1 MQWVDGEWDVPC
13 GSVLISIL
21 SKSQFVRAIDISCHH
36 KLLLL
41 YQVILGHRE
50 PSGDTLSKPTNYRGI
65 STLERLVK
73 CITLF
78 L

>member
-41 YQVILGHRE
+41 YQVILG
-50 PSGDTLSKPTNYRGI
+50 PSKDTLRKPIYPHT
-65 STLERLVK
+65 VK
-73 CITLF
+73 TCEVYKALSVYETPQ
-78 L
+78 